1 VSAAFRRLG
10 LVFHVLELTLETV
23 GADTQH
29 FCMDTAPDLTPSE
42 VVDRARAAR
51 QAQQVAAFE
60 QLELTL
66 LWARLHPCPANE
78 LPAYRGDP
86 NLHLTPEDLA

>member
-1 VSAAFRRLG
+1 VVAASDARICL
-10 LVFHVLELTLETV
+10 HVLEPTLETV